1 MASTHSCHL
10 FMKCL
15 LLIKICFYFTVVPP
29 LIFRLLRSLV
39 LSLSQY
45 STRRLIPIRSR
56 MNRKGSFR
64 EQLQTKMQRKPLQNN
79 QRVELHVK
87 ESDDAAVFFSVAWCV
102 ENEDI
107 KESSSEFYGHTE
119 FESAH
124 QEKCTLIFS

>member
-1 MASTHSCHL
+1 M
-10 FMKCL
+10 
-15 LLIKICFYFTVVPP
+15 
-29 LIFRLLRSLV
+29 R
-39 LSLSQY
+39 
-45 STRRLIPIRSR
+45 
-56 MNRKGSFR
+56 
-64 EQLQTKMQRKPLQNN
+64 RKPLQNN